1 MLIHE
6 MILII
11 MDIIRHAL
19 NMTFFFFRNIPI
31 QIHREFKYSI
41 QVGEGMLINS
51 LKEFV
56 AEI

>member
-1 MLIHE
+1 MLQV
-6 MILII
+6 MP
-11 MDIIRHAL
+11 IIRHAL
-19 NMTFFFFRNIPI
+19 HMTFFFRHIPI

-51 LKEFV
+51 LKEYV

>member
-1 MLIHE
+1 MS
-6 MILII
+6 II
-11 MDIIRHAL
+11 KHAL
-19 NMTFFFFRNIPI
+19 HMTFFFFRHIPI

-51 LKEFV
+51 LKEYV

>member
-19 NMTFFFFRNIPI
+19 HMTFFSRNILI
-31 QIHREFKYSI
+31 QIHRGFKYSI
-41 QVGEGMLINS
+41 QVEEGMLINS
-51 LKEFV
+51 LKEYV